1 MNKPAKELEL
11 EKQAVVPIAE
21 AATQELTITPMQ
33 MVQAAIQQNFDI
45 EKLKAVLELERNWK
59 ADNAREAFVKAMSG
73 FRGEAVE
80 VFKTRKV
87 SYETSQGG
95 TTSYM
100 HAELADAVQAAV
112 PALSKWELSHRWE
125 TKQADGLIT
134 VDCIIT
140 HSLGHSEKSTLMAS
154 PDTSGG
160 KNSIQAIGSTICYL
174 ERYTFMAATGL
185 AAKGM
190 DDDGGGAEPVA
201 TITKKQVA
209 DLEALISEIG
219 AKKAAFLK
227 TCKIDKLENL
237 PAKMFKGAVARLE
250 QKRKQ

>member
-1 MNKPAKELEL
+1 MAEAKKAKELQL
-11 EKQAVVPIAE
+11 EEQAIVPIA
-21 AATQELTITPMQ
+21 ADTAITPMH
-33 MVQAAIQQNFDI
+33 MVQTAIQQNFDI
-45 EKLKAVLELERNWK
+45 EKLKAILELERNWK
-59 ADNAREAFVKAMSG
+59 ADQAREAFVKAMSG

-95 TTSYM
+95 TTTYM

-112 PALSKWELSHRWE
+112 PALSKWGLSHRWE

-134 VDCIIT
+134 IDCIIT
-140 HSLGHSEKSTLMAS
+140 HSLGHSEKSTLAAP

-160 KNSIQAIGSTICYL
+160 KNSIQAIGSTISYL
-174 ERYTFMAATGL
+174 ERYTFLAATGL

-190 DDDGGGAEPVA
+190 DDDGGGAKPIE
-201 TITKKQVA
+201 TINADQVK
-209 DLEALISEIG
+209 DIEALISEIG
-219 AKKAAFLK
+219 ANKASFLK
-227 TCKIDKLENL
+227 TCKTDKLENL
-237 PAKMFKGAVARLE
+237 PAHMFKGAVGRLE